1 MNHRKRSCKH
11 AGRQAGAVCQMD
23 DTMVIRGS
31 RDARI
36 KTGVTNNPGSFFV
49 RTVAASRG
57 AGRPAALPATVVSA
71 SDRLVNRGDRDLN

>member
-23 DTMVIRGS
+23 DTMAIRGS

-36 KTGVTNNPGSFFV
+36 QNRGHEHPRQLFV

-57 AGRPAALPATVVSA
+57 AGRPAALPATVVLRVT
-71 SDRLVNRGDRDLN
+71 DW